1 MPTIRANGIDL
12 FYEDFGD
19 PGHPL
24 VLLIMGLGAQLIF
37 WPDAMVEGLVAR
49 GFRVVRYDNR
59 DVGRSTHLTHLRT
72 PSRLRYAAA
81 LMGLPSGMPYR
92 LRDLATDAVALLDA
106 LGVAKA
112 HLVGAS
118 MGGMIAQIVAA
129 EHPDRVLSLT
139 SIMSSSGRR
148 GLPGPVPELRDMLM
162 KRRPT
167 ASRDEAIAAG
177 VRVYKAI
184 GAPTG
189 GRTAEELNDL
199 IARAYDRG
207 FDPGGSARQ
216 LGAIIADGSR
226 VERLKRIAAPT
237 LVIHGD
243 ADPLVPLAAGR
254 DTAAHIPG
262 ARLEVIPGMGH
273 DMPPSV
279 VPQIT
284 ALIADHAAAH

>member
-1 MPTIRANGIDL
+1 MPAIRANGIDL

-19 PGHPL
+19 PAQPL

-37 WPDAMVEGLVAR
+37 WPDAMVERLVAR

-59 DVGRSTHLTHLRT
+59 DVGQSTHLTHLRT

-81 LMGLPSGMPYR
+81 MLGLPAGMPYK
-92 LRDLATDAVALLDA
+92 LRDLATDAVTLLDA

-129 EHPDRVLSLT
+129 EHPERVLSLT
-139 SIMSSSGRR
+139 SIMSSSGRS
-148 GLPGPVPELRDMLM
+148 GLPGPAPELRDMLM
-162 KRRPT
+162 TRRPT
-167 ASRDEAIAAG
+167 ASRDDAIAAG
-177 VRVYKAI
+177 VRIYKAI

-189 GRTAEELNDL
+189 GRSPEELHDL
-199 IARAYDRG
+199 ISRAHDRG

-226 VERLKRIAAPT
+226 VERLKQITAPT

-243 ADPLVPLAAGR
+243 ADPLVPLAAGQ
-254 DTAAHIPG
+254 DTAAHIAG
-262 ARLEVIPGMGH
+262 ARLEVIAGMGH

-279 VPQIT
+279 VPRIT
-284 ALIADHAAAH
+284 DLIASHAAAH